1 MPGRTPHEAFEAFIT
16 PIEHAS
22 SCLGSVKVTVSPR
35 GTTAPNVEHGW
46 TLNEMRGFAS
56 KGWHFDASMGYMIV
70 QDDAPGRGPWR
81 VRTLAYRYRLA
92 VPEHD
97 VFRLHWHPN
106 GRSPVT
112 YPHLHAALE
121 PKDWMPGSLDAH
133 LATGRMT
140 LEDSLRWAFELGMPA
155 ARADW
160 RKRLDD
166 AEAPHLQH
174 RSWSKDPGEAGV

>member
-1 MPGRTPHEAFEAFIT
+1 MPGRTPREAFEAFIT
-16 PIEHAS
+16 PIERAS
-22 SCLGSVKVTVSPR
+22 SCLGSVKVTVSPGGR
-35 GTTAPNVEHGW
+35 TAPEMEHVW
-46 TLNEMRGFAS
+46 SLNLMRGFAA
-56 KGWHFDASMGYMIV
+56 KGWHFEAAMGYKIT

-106 GRSPVT
+106 GHSPVT

-121 PKDWMPGSLDAH
+121 PKDRMPGSLDAH

-140 LEDSLRWAFELGMPA
+140 FENALRWAFELGMPA

-160 RKRLDD
+160 SERL
-166 AEAPHLQH
+166 AEAEAAHLRY
-174 RSWSKDPGEAGV
+174 RSWSHDPAEADI